1 MINCNWPIDSWVWYA
16 IIFLATACLLIA
28 IWMVKKKV
36 YSDSMTRNMRRIVVF
51 DLDETIGSFVEIGM
65 FWDALRSVTG
75 IEQDNV
81 QMFYKVM
88 DAFPE
93 FLRPDIIRIL
103 EYVVDMRRKG
113 KCWKIMIY
121 TNNQGPRS
129 WAQMIA
135 SYLSHKIG
143 ENVFDQII
151 AAFKVRGQRVEIGRT
166 SHDKSVGDLMRCTN
180 VPADTKICFI
190 DDQYHSLM
198 DDERVYYINA
208 KPYSYSMQYA
218 EMANKFH
225 ALDNMGMDRD
235 EFAARIVRVMQR
247 YHYTVFN
254 KPPEEVRVDEVV
266 SKGMLL
272 HIEKFFRT
280 SGGKIT
286 RKRRTAGR
294 QTRKKHD

>member
-1 MINCNWPIDSWVWYA
+1 M
-16 IIFLATACLLIA
+16 LIA
-28 IWMVKKKV
+28 IWMVKNKV

-75 IEQDNV
+75 VEQDN
-81 QMFYKVM
+81 MELFYKVM
-88 DAFPE
+88 DTFPE
-93 FLRPDIIRIL
+93 FLRPDIVRIL
-103 EYVVDMRRKG
+103 EYVVEMRRKG

-129 WAQMIA
+129 WAQLIA

-166 SHDKSVGDLMRCTN
+166 SHDKSVSDLMHCTH
-180 VPADTKICFI
+180 VPSDTKICFI

-208 KPYSYSMQYA
+208 KPYSYSLPFV
-218 EMANKFH
+218 EMANRFH
-225 ALDNMGMDRD
+225 ALDSMNMDRD

-247 YHYTVFN
+247 YHYTVFT
-254 KPPEEVRVDEVV
+254 KPPAEVKVDEVV

-286 RKRRTAGR
+286 RKRRSSGR